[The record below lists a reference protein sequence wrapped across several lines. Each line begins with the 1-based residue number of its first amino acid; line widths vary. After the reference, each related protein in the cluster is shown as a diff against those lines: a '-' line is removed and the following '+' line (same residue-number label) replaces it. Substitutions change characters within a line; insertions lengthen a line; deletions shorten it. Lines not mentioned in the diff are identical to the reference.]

1 MTKRSSKNIA
11 GRKHITNK
19 DYVMHRGEKVSI
31 LNEPGYSGV
40 YTYMAKK
47 CFEQFDRGLDRWKR
61 QLLIRFDLEPGAS
74 SETNE
79 VMTRLLK
86 RVRYQFGALGLTEF
100 GYLWCREQGKG
111 KVEHYH
117 LAIWVDGDKYR
128 ASNSLTPII
137 ETSWENIGGVSKS
150 RRCRYHFVD
159 NDETRLNAL
168 HWLSYLCKAK
178 GKGLKEAQTKDYGM
192 SRLKPL
198 P

>member
-1 MTKRSSKNIA
+1 MKTRSSKNIS
-11 GRKHITNK
+11 GRKHITKKN
-19 DYVMHRGEKVSI
+19 YVIHRREKVPI
-31 LNEPGYSGV
+31 INEPGYSGV

-47 CFEQFDRGLDRWKR
+47 CFEQFDLGLDRWKR
-61 QLLIRFDLEPGAS
+61 QLFIRFDLEPGAS

-86 RVRYQFGALGLTEF
+86 RVRYQFGAIGLTEF

-111 KVEHYH
+111 EAEHYH
-117 LAIWVDGDKYR
+117 LTIWVDGDKYR

-137 ETSWENIGGVSKS
+137 ETSWENIGGVSKA
-150 RRCRYHFVD
+150 RRCRYHFVYD
-159 NDETRLNAL
+159 DETRLNAL
-168 HWLSYLCKAK
+168 RWLSYLCKAK
-178 GKGLKEAQTKDYGM
+178 GKGMKETQTKDYGM